1 MVIIKHI
8 NAFRQLEGFATE
20 KWDKVGKLVKYII
33 DNNALDA
40 FDNYVSDEFPN
51 GCDESEFEEF
61 CCKETEDIMK
71 GIGWNGEE
79 EEEEED

>member
-1 MVIIKHI
+1 MVIIKYVD
-8 NAFRQLEGFATE
+8 AFEQLEEFATE

-33 DNNALDA
+33 DNNAQAA
-40 FDNYVSDEFPN
+40 FDNYVSYEFPH

-71 GIGWNGEE
+71 EIGWDGEE
-79 EEEEED
+79 EEKD